1 MWSWWEE
8 IMCTVTNRKRTKCQ
22 QNPCCFHWLLCTRF
36 LYSRRLFFSPRQLR
50 QEQRQQQ
57 MLHQRQQRRQQR
69 ALHLLQQCRQQQVR
83 HQPLQQRWQQQ
94 VLHQPQQNRQ
104 QLQNH
109 LEQEPQVPGTVW
121 PPVSLTL
128 ACSTVL
134 WRIQKQKM
142 LHALAH
148 VMALAVSLFV
158 CGVPW
163 DWNAGGRNELQT
175 PVENTN

>member
-69 ALHLLQQCRQQQVR
+69 ALHLLQQCQQQVR